1 MAYETNKLS
10 FILSL
15 PKEINEYFQALKPAS
30 GTYFIEVLI

>member
-15 PKEINEYFQALKPAS
+15 PKEINEYFQAL
-30 GTYFIEVLI
+30 

>member
-15 PKEINEYFQALKPAS
+15 PKEINEYQPKAINSVWRILH
-30 GTYFIEVLI
+30 

>member
-15 PKEINEYFQALKPAS
+15 PKEINEYRKTLN
-30 GTYFIEVLI
+30 

>member
-15 PKEINEYFQALKPAS
+15 PKEINEYFQTL
-30 GTYFIEVLI
+30 